1 MKMSVNFYSEDI
13 PSPKLKRRVISVWIK
28 EAVSRENKILGNV
41 NFIFCSDSYLLEVNR
56 KYLNHD
62 YFTDII
68 TFDYV
73 ENNIIS
79 GDVFISIDSVRE
91 NSKIFNVSVMV
102 ELRRILIHGVLH
114 LLGYTDKGV
123 QEKEEM
129 TKKEDYYLKLFEEN
143 YLI

>member
-1 MKMSVNFYSEDI
+1 MSVKFYNEDV
-13 PSPKLKRRVISVWIK
+13 PSPKIKKRDISVWIK
-28 EAVSRENKILGNV
+28 EAVSEEKKNLGDI

-56 KYLNHD
+56 KYLKHD

-79 GDVFISIDSVRE
+79 GDIFISIDRVRE
-91 NSKIFNVSVMV
+91 NSKLYNVSTME
-102 ELRRILIHGVLH
+102 ELRRIFIHGVLH
-114 LLGYTDKGV
+114 LMGYKDKVV

-129 TKKEDYYLKLFEEN
+129 TKKEDYYLRLFEEK